1 MIPAFHPT
9 PLFSVRSFVTSMAN
23 IFGGSM
29 GMASQSSNIVQT
41 LVQTVK
47 QLKIIKPETYKLSK
61 LLLLVCGPL
70 SVFKLTF
77 QVSSMMPSGVL

>member
-1 MIPAFHPT
+1 
-9 PLFSVRSFVTSMAN
+9 MAN

-47 QLKIIKPETYKLSK
+47 QVKIIKPETYKLSK

-77 QVSSMMPSGVL
+77 QVSSKWRVVIFQRHKIVSTGHPT

>member
-1 MIPAFHPT
+1 
-9 PLFSVRSFVTSMAN
+9 MAN

-47 QLKIIKPETYKLSK
+47 QVKIIKPETYKLSK
-61 LLLLVCGPL
+61 LLLLVCGPM

-77 QVSSMMPSGVL
+77 